1 MQPSF
6 VPDNLSNSTIMDR
19 NSSFILGQSPTSS
32 SNFSLLEEHH
42 SCNQSAIG
50 DNAALEFRSL
60 QYSLFITCFVEVLG
74 GLFFLMT
81 AWYIISDKNKCDRT
95 IANSAG
101 GQLMPDDPSSSQ
113 TDDDDDD
120 AQPSSRMNYP

>member
-1 MQPSF
+1 
-6 VPDNLSNSTIMDR
+6 
-19 NSSFILGQSPTSS
+19 LGQSPSSIMS
-32 SNFSLLEEHH
+32 SNFTLIEDHH
-42 SCNQSAIG
+42 HHCNQTGGIG

-81 AWYIISDKNKCDRT
+81 AWYIISDKNKCDRA

-113 TDDDDDD
+113 TDDDEDDD
-120 AQPSSRMNYP
+120 AAHLPSSRIVSYP